1 MTSSQGEYFVLDPI
15 LVIVPSS
22 SFLVLE
28 KQPNDLTLSYIA
40 HTLTSRYSELPKNN
54 ILCYY
59 FICRNFN
66 ANINYPS
73 SQYFLNMN
81 YGPFSNIKI
90 PAYANLARGHFSK
103 KHIFVLKRL
112 TEPAEQG
119 HSVTQADCMSTLLLN
134 GKHSLGLLRIWE
146 KNREFSR

>member
-1 MTSSQGEYFVLDPI
+1 MTSSQGEYFVPDSI

-28 KQPNDLTLSYIA
+28 KQPDDLTLSYIA
-40 HTLTSRYSELPKNN
+40 HTLTSRYSELPRNN

-66 ANINYPS
+66 ANINYS
-73 SQYFLNMN
+73 SFQYFLNMN

-103 KHIFVLKRL
+103 ELKETYFCAEETDRACRTGSQCDPSRLHANFVVK
-112 TEPAEQG
+112 
-119 HSVTQADCMSTLLLN
+119 
-134 GKHSLGLLRIWE
+134 WE
-146 KNREFSR
+146 A